1 MTADNFGRRH
11 GPSKMLHYSTDSLGI
26 FSRSGRITHDIL
38 VRAQCLAA
46 EAGEPIS
53 LALTR
58 LGLASEQEVADIFAE
73 SLGLEIVSSDDLCRL
88 EPNPHDLSVD
98 FLKRFHVLP
107 IHGGDEGS
115 IAVAMADPSDRYAME
130 AIELATSRRVQPF
143 VALAT
148 DLEAA
153 LDRLSLRGTSH
164 AEAGETDRAQ
174 AFEDSRLT
182 ELERLREAASD
193 APVIRLVNQLLGRAV
208 DERASDLHLEPTMDG
223 LTVRLRVDG
232 RLQALPPLS
241 AHLRDP
247 VVSRIK
253 LLANLDIAERR
264 LPQDGRLNFAVRGT
278 EVDFRVAT
286 LPTQLGESVVV
297 RVLDRAQAKLSL
309 TDLGFDEAALAQLRT
324 LLALPNGMI
333 LVTGP
338 TGSGKTTTLY
348 AALET
353 LNTPHRK
360 LMTVEDPIE
369 YQLAGVQ
376 QVQVQAGIGLS
387 FAQVLRSFL
396 RHNPNVVMVGEI
408 RDQETARVTVQV
420 ALTGHLVL
428 STLHTNDA
436 ASGLTRLLDMGV
448 EDYLLVSTCKA
459 IVAQRLVRTLCTQ
472 CRVPYALDQA
482 LAESL
487 GLSRLASA
495 PTVYHAAGCRA
506 CHDTGFHGRTT
517 IIEILPLSEA
527 VQALIL
533 RRASRGEIGRVAL
546 AEGMRSMHA
555 HGMEKVLAGVTT
567 IEEVLGAVGQAA

>member
-1 MTADNFGRRH
+1 
-11 GPSKMLHYSTDSLGI
+11 MLHHLSESLSI
-26 FSRSGRITHDIL
+26 LSKSGKISHDVL
-38 VRAQCLAA
+38 MRARQLAA

-53 LALTR
+53 LTLTR
-58 LGLASEQEVADIFAE
+58 LGLASEQDVADIFAE
-73 SLGLEIVSSDDLCRL
+73 SLNFEIISNDDLCHP
-88 EPNPHDLSVD
+88 EPISCDLTVE
-98 FLKRFHVLP
+98 FLKRYHVLP
-107 IHGGDEGS
+107 IHGGDENS
-115 IAVAMADPSDRYAME
+115 IAVAMADPSDRYAIE
-130 AIELATSRRVQPF
+130 AIELATSRKVRPL
-143 VALAT
+143 VALPT

-153 LDRLSLRGTSH
+153 LDRLSRKGASH
-164 AEAGETDRAQ
+164 ADVGEADRTQ
-174 AFEDSRLT
+174 AIEDSRLT

-223 LTVRLRVDG
+223 LAVRLRVDG
-232 RLQALPPLS
+232 RLQALSLLA

-253 LLANLDIAERR
+253 LMANLDIAERR
-264 LPQDGRLNFAVRGT
+264 LPQDGRLGFAVRGT

-297 RVLDRAQAKLSL
+297 RVLDRAQTKLSL
-309 TDLGFDEAALAQLRT
+309 TDLGFDEIAFVRLRT
-324 LLALPNGMI
+324 LLALPNGLI

-353 LNTPHRK
+353 LNTPDRK
-360 LMTVEDPIE
+360 LMTAEDPIE

-376 QVQVQAGIGLS
+376 QVQVQASIGLS
-387 FAQVLRSFL
+387 FAQILRSFL

-408 RDQETARVTVQV
+408 RDQETARVAVQV

-459 IVAQRLVRTLCTQ
+459 ILAQRLVRTLCTQ

-482 LAESL
+482 LAASL
-487 GLSRLASA
+487 GLSCLTS
-495 PTVYHAAGCRA
+495 PPMVYRAAGCRA
-506 CHDTGFHGRTT
+506 CHNTGFRGRTT
-517 IIEILPLSEA
+517 ILEVLPLSEK
-527 VQALIL
+527 VRDLVL
-533 RRASRGEIGRVAL
+533 RRASAGEVEKIAL

-567 IEEVLGAVGQAA
+567 IEEVLGAVGHTA

>member
-1 MTADNFGRRH
+1 
-11 GPSKMLHYSTDSLGI
+11 MLHHSSESFDIL
-26 FSRSGRITHDIL
+26 SRSGRINHDVL
-38 VRAQCLAA
+38 VRAQRLAA

-53 LALTR
+53 LTLTR
-58 LGLASEQEVADIFAE
+58 LGLASEQDVADTFAE
-73 SLGLEIVSSDDLCRL
+73 SLNLKIISNDELCHL
-88 EPNPHDLSVD
+88 EPTAHDMSVE
-98 FLKRFHVLP
+98 FLRRFHVLP
-107 IHGGDEGS
+107 IYWGDEGS
-115 IAVAMADPSDRYAME
+115 VAVAMADPSDRYAIE
-130 AIELATSRRVQPF
+130 AIELATSRKVRLLVVLP
-143 VALAT
+143 T

-153 LDRLSLRGTSH
+153 LDRLFIKRTNH
-164 AEAGETDRAQ
+164 TDAGEADRAQ
-174 AFEDSRLT
+174 AVENSRLT

-223 LTVRLRVDG
+223 LAVRLRVDG
-232 RLQALPPLS
+232 RLQALLPLA
-241 AHLRDP
+241 AHLRAP

-253 LLANLDIAERR
+253 LMANLDIAERR
-264 LPQDGRLNFAVRGT
+264 LPQDGRLGFAVRGT

-297 RVLDRAQAKLSL
+297 RVLDRAQTKLSL
-309 TDLGFDEAALAQLRT
+309 AALGFDEAALTRLRT
-324 LLALPNGMI
+324 LLALPNGLI

-353 LNTPHRK
+353 LNTTDRK

-369 YQLAGVQ
+369 YQLTGVQ
-376 QVQVQAGIGLS
+376 QVQVQASIGLS
-387 FAQVLRSFL
+387 FAQILRSFL

-408 RDQETARVTVQV
+408 RDQETARVAFQV

-459 IVAQRLVRTLCTQ
+459 ILAQRLVRTLCTH
-472 CRVPYALDQA
+472 CRVPYALDQT
-482 LAESL
+482 LAASL
-487 GLSRLASA
+487 GLGRLASA
-495 PTVYHAAGCRA
+495 PSVYRAAGCRA
-506 CHDTGFHGRTT
+506 CHNTGFRGRTT
-517 IIEILPLSEA
+517 ILEVLPLSEEIR
-527 VQALIL
+527 ALVL
-533 RRASRGEIGRVAL
+533 RRASAEEIEKVAF
-546 AEGMRSMHA
+546 AEGMRSMHV

-567 IEEVLGAVGQAA
+567 IEEVLGAVGYAA